1 MLWSSVIMNEAG
13 LFDLM
18 VNSSPLAGFAIYLV
32 MQNKSMSKKV
42 DEINDKSEARSEVL
56 TERFE
61 TRESDL
67 RARYDGV
74 IADLQK
80 EKETIKDDSQATISL
95 LSNKLDT
102 LERHIQDVDKKF
114 DQILNQIQNLTN
126 TVQELRIKDIAR
138 DTKGK

>member
-1 MLWSSVIMNEAG
+1 MNEAG

-114 DQILNQIQNLTN
+114 DQIISQLQQLST

>member
-1 MLWSSVIMNEAG
+1 MDEAS

-61 TRESDL
+61 NRESEL
-67 RARYDGV
+67 RARYDTV
-74 IADLQK
+74 ISDLQK
-80 EKETIKDDSQATISL
+80 EKEAIKDESQATISL
-95 LSNKLDT
+95 LSNKLDA

>member
-1 MLWSSVIMNEAG
+1 MDEAT
-13 LFDLM
+13 LLDFFI
-18 VNSSPLAGFAIYLV
+18 NSSPLAGVAVYLV
-32 MQNKSMSKKV
+32 MQNKSMTKKV
-42 DEINDKSEARSEVL
+42 DTINDKSEIRSQAL

-67 RARYDGV
+67 RERYDKV
-74 IADLQK
+74 ISDLQL
-80 EKETIKDDSQATISL
+80 EKESIKDDSQTTINM
-95 LSNKLDT
+95 LSQKLDA

-114 DQILNQIQNLTN
+114 DQILAQLQQLST

>member
-1 MLWSSVIMNEAG
+1 
-13 LFDLM
+13 
-18 VNSSPLAGFAIYLV
+18 
-32 MQNKSMSKKV
+32 MSKKV
-42 DEINDKSEARSEVL
+42 DEINDKSEARSEAL

-61 TRESDL
+61 TREADL
-67 RARYDGV
+67 RSRYDGV

-80 EKETIKDDSQATISL
+80 EKEAIKDESQATITL
-95 LSNKLDT
+95 LSNKLDA

-138 DTKGK
+138 DTKGG

>member
-1 MLWSSVIMNEAG
+1 M
-13 LFDLM
+13 
-18 VNSSPLAGFAIYLV
+18 
-32 MQNKSMSKKV
+32 KKV
-42 DEINDKSEARSEVL
+42 DTINDKSEIRSQAL

-67 RARYDGV
+67 RERYDKV
-74 IADLQK
+74 ISDLQL
-80 EKETIKDDSQATISL
+80 EKESIKDDSQTTINM
-95 LSNKLDT
+95 LSQKLDA

-114 DQILNQIQNLTN
+114 DQILAQLQQLST

>member
-1 MLWSSVIMNEAG
+1 MDEAT
-13 LFDLM
+13 LLDFFI
-18 VNSSPLAGFAIYLV
+18 NSSPLAGFAVYLV
-32 MQNKSMSKKV
+32 MQNKSMTKKV
-42 DEINDKSEARSEVL
+42 DTINDKSEIRSQAL

-67 RARYDGV
+67 RERYDKV
-74 IADLQK
+74 ISDLQL
-80 EKETIKDDSQATISL
+80 EKESIKDDSQTTINM
-95 LSNKLDT
+95 LSQKLDA

-114 DQILNQIQNLTN
+114 DQILAQLQQLST

>member
-1 MLWSSVIMNEAG
+1 MDEMSLV
-13 LFDLM
+13 DLL

-32 MQNKSMSKKV
+32 TQNKSMSKKV
-42 DEINDKSEARSEVL
+42 DEINDKSEARSEIL

-61 TRESDL
+61 AREAHLRERYDVVISDL
-67 RARYDGV
+67 QR
-74 IADLQK
+74 
-80 EKETIKDDSQATISL
+80 EKEAIKDDSIATISL
-95 LSNKLDT
+95 LSNKLDA

-114 DQILNQIQNLTN
+114 DQIISQLQQLST

>member
-1 MLWSSVIMNEAG
+1 MDEAT
-13 LFDLM
+13 LLDFFI
-18 VNSSPLAGFAIYLV
+18 NSSPLAGFAVYLV
-32 MQNKSMSKKV
+32 MQNKSMTKKV
-42 DEINDKSEARSEVL
+42 DTINDKSEVRSQAL

-67 RARYDGV
+67 RERYDKV
-74 IADLQK
+74 ISDLQL
-80 EKETIKDDSQATISL
+80 EKESIKDDSQTTINM
-95 LSNKLDT
+95 LSQKLDT

-114 DQILNQIQNLTN
+114 DQILAQLQQLST